1 MCRWIAYSGDTIALE
16 HYVTEPAHS
25 LVSQSLH
32 ALQSTASTNGDGFGL
47 GWYSHHPEP
56 GLYRELRPAWS
67 DENLRYL
74 CRHIRSHLFFAHVRA
89 ATGTPVTRQNC
100 HPFACGAWM
109 FMHNGFVG
117 NWSGLRRRVEE
128 LIPDELY
135 PSRTGTTD
143 SEAIFLAMMAQGL
156 NDDPVVA
163 TERTLAILS
172 GLLVRN
178 GASDK
183 LRFTSAL
190 SNGRDLYGF
199 RFAVHDDA
207 NTLYYRQSSNGVL
220 LVSEPLDDNPSEW
233 IEVPANHV
241 VIARAGCPVEI
252 RPFLD
257 RWQMAAE

>member
-1 MCRWIAYSGDTIALE
+1 
-16 HYVTEPAHS
+16 
-25 LVSQSLH
+25 
-32 ALQSTASTNGDGFGL
+32 
-47 GWYSHHPEP
+47 
-56 GLYRELRPAWS
+56 
-67 DENLRYL
+67 
-74 CRHIRSHLFFAHVRA
+74 
-89 ATGTPVTRQNC
+89 
-100 HPFACGAWM
+100 
-109 FMHNGFVG
+109 MHNGFVG